1 MAEPKKWIPQFIKFP
16 LWYIFKAPQRKLN
29 PASVLLDFLGILLF
43 PFAYIAGFLIPLKPI
58 SICVGIYNR
67 SNLFLKHFVTSLAN
81 AKNLDLIELSVA
93 DCGSNDVHDLETE
106 IKKIYS
112 GKLVFSCINEPFAR
126 AKSFNR
132 AVKQSNNSK
141 IFNCDADFS
150 IPQNIVRL
158 VNCYTLFNM
167 AWFPIVFYL
176 YKDKPAVV
184 KAGNGHWMQWGG
196 KGIMACNKKAFYK
209 VGMLNEQYT
218 TWGYEDEELW
228 QRFHKH
234 GYIVFRNRCKGLI
247 HFWHPS
253 LNPKYQ

>member
-1 MAEPKKWIPQFIKFP
+1 MFEPKKWIPQFIKFP

-29 PASVLLDFLGILLF
+29 PASLLLDFLGIVLF
-43 PFAYIAGFLIPLKPI
+43 PLAYIASFLIPLKPI

-67 SNLFLKHFVTSLAN
+67 SDLFLKHFIASLAH
-81 AKNLDLIELSVA
+81 AKNAHLIELSVA
-93 DCGSNDVHDLETE
+93 DCGSTDVNALDVE
-106 IKKIYS
+106 IIKSYT
-112 GKLVFSCINEPFAR
+112 GKLVYSSINEPFAR

-132 AVKQSNNSK
+132 AVKQCHNSK

-158 VNCYTLFNM
+158 VNCCTYLNM
-167 AWFPIVFYL
+167 VWFPIVFYL
-176 YKDKPAVV
+176 YKDKPAIVN
-184 KAGNGHWMQWGG
+184 AANGHWMQWGG
-196 KGIMACNKKAFYK
+196 KGIMACNKKAFIN
-209 VGMLNEQYT
+209 VGMLNEEFT

-228 QRFHKH
+228 QRFHKQ

-247 HFWHPS
+247 HHWHPS